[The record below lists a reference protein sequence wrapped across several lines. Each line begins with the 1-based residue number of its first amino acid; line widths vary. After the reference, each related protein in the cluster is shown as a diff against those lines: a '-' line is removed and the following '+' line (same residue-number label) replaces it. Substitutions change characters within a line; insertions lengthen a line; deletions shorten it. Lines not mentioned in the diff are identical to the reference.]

1 MNWFKHDASATQDA
15 KLKKLIIRHG
25 AVGYAIY
32 FHCLELIAGDVSETN
47 ITFELEH
54 DSEIIAENLHIKG
67 TAEKSGI
74 AIVEEIMRTIID
86 LELFQETGGRVFCYK
101 LLKRLDLS
109 MTSNPQFRALIAQA
123 KAGNHDSIMTHHDS
137 IMRASKQEEQEE
149 QEKHTQEARACPDN
163 FLKNVYEA
171 WMNQEALPRLPAFL
185 GFSLSE
191 QARRAM
197 AAWRGN
203 HSDDIIAAVRNY
215 GTMAASPRDY
225 WPKTRPGMAGF
236 FEGEL
241 FLKCLPANFPA
252 SCYTDEK
259 KQAMKWEAGI
269 AKAKR
274 DAEEAGAHE

>member
-1 MNWFKHDASATQDA
+1 MY
-15 KLKKLIIRHG
+15 LL
-25 AVGYAIY
+25 
-32 FHCLELIAGDVSETN
+32 TN
-47 ITFELEH
+47 TLTTI
-54 DSEIIAENLHIKG
+54 
-67 TAEKSGI
+67 SGI
-74 AIVEEIMRTIID
+74 YRITIDRIAYDTGYDERTLQPMLDRFAIAKKAEHYEGEYMILPSWPKHQRWETKETIQKGID
-86 LELFQETGGRVFCYK
+86 ADLKTIPQRIKVYAASIGYTYPIPMVPVRPELFYSDT
-101 LLKRLDLS
+101 DLNS
-109 MTSNPQFRALIAQA
+109 DTDTDT
-123 KAGNHDSIMTHHDS
+123 DS
-137 IMRASKQEEQEE
+137 K
-149 QEKHTQEARACPDN
+149 ARACPDN

-252 SCYTDEK
+252 SCYTEEK

>member
-1 MNWFKHDASATQDA
+1 MSKIDIWMPIYIGDYLRDTVELNAEE
-15 KLKKLIIRHG
+15 HG
-25 AVGYAIY
+25 AYLLLLMHY
-32 FHCLELIAGDVSETN
+32 WQ
-47 ITFELEH
+47 
-54 DSEIIAENLHIKG
+54 
-67 TAEKSGI
+67 KSGEIGCDI
-74 AIVEEIMRTIID
+74 ARLSRVAHASEEASRFILETYFTLEGENYKNKRADEEIGAAESRRVASS
-86 LELFQETGGRVFCYK
+86 ENGKKGGRP
-101 LLKRLDLS
+101 LKNNLEKTHSFSGGNLDE
-109 MTSNPQFRALIAQA
+109 TYGEPRSNLQESSSSSSSSSSLPSSAQA
-123 KAGNHDSIMTHHDS
+123 
-137 IMRASKQEEQEE
+137 
-149 QEKHTQEARACPDN
+149 QEARACPDN

-252 SCYTDEK
+252 SCYTEKK

-274 DAEEAGAHE
+274 DAEEAGARE